1 MGIDIL
7 EIGVDDIALGRQFA
21 MELGVSESV
30 ERNEIVGHDTTA
42 AIYSAMLAQGVA
54 FERIGKMYAVGIGQ
68 LTMLQTVYHIHGI
81 ILGLAL
87 GVWFLDATA
96 GRSEIMRHGETN
108 HRAVGQVDGTLHESL
123 AEGTATYNHTA
134 VLVLDGTCDNL
145 RRRCRILIYEHHHLA
160 IQELTVAL
168 CLIVISRHLPSLGIY
183 NKVVLL
189 KKLIGNVHGS
199 LEIAASVA
207 LKVEDKVA
215 HALFL
220 QLGEG
225 IAELVMG
232 GGSEIADAHISNLGS
247 YHIYGINGF
256 NGNLVACDLEGEGV
270 LNATA
275 HNTQHHLGALGSAE
289 TSHNLLLRHLHSGN
303 GSVVDIDDTVA
314 GKDTNLLRRTTRDR
328 LDDEERVLHHIKLHS
343 NAVETARKGFVE
355 GFHLLGCGI
364 GGMGVKFFEHTAD
377 GILHQLSFINTIHIH
392 IVDSHFGY
400 LQLAQGIVFIHFHH
414 PLRQGGDGYRHHH

>member
-145 RRRCRILIYEHHHLA
+145 RRRC
-160 IQELTVAL
+160 
-168 CLIVISRHLPSLGIY
+168 
-183 NKVVLL
+183 
-189 KKLIGNVHGS
+189 
-199 LEIAASVA
+199 
-207 LKVEDKVA
+207 
-215 HALFL
+215 
-220 QLGEG
+220 
-225 IAELVMG
+225 
-232 GGSEIADAHISNLGS
+232 
-247 YHIYGINGF
+247 
-256 NGNLVACDLEGEGV
+256 
-270 LNATA
+270 
-275 HNTQHHLGALGSAE
+275 
-289 TSHNLLLRHLHSGN
+289 
-303 GSVVDIDDTVA
+303 
-314 GKDTNLLRRTTRDR
+314 
-328 LDDEERVLHHIKLHS
+328 
-343 NAVETARKGFVE
+343 
-355 GFHLLGCGI
+355 
-364 GGMGVKFFEHTAD
+364 
-377 GILHQLSFINTIHIH
+377 
-392 IVDSHFGY
+392 
-400 LQLAQGIVFIHFHH
+400 
-414 PLRQGGDGYRHHH
+414 